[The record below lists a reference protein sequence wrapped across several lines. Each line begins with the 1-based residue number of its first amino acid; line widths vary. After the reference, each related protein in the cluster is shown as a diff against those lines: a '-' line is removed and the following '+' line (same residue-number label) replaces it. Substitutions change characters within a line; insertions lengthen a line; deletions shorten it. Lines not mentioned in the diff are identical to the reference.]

1 VPIIT
6 TYPFKKNPL
15 NKKDEILIS
24 DYPDGLK
31 TKTTNLKALG
41 SFNNVSFDF
50 TQGIPSATWTINHD
64 LDKFPSVTV
73 VNESKEVMIGNI
85 TYIDKDN
92 ITITFS
98 APFSGYAYKHSEWR
112 RYNIQ

>member
-1 VPIIT
+1 MAIIT
-6 TYPFKKNPL
+6 TYPFKKAPL
-15 NKKDEILIS
+15 NKEDEIIIS
-24 DYPDGLK
+24 YFLSNPKLK

-50 TQGIPSATWTINHD
+50 TQGVPSTVWNIIHN
-64 LDKFPSVTV
+64 LDKYPSVTV

-98 APFSGYAYKHSEWR
+98 APFSGYAYL
-112 RYNIQ
+112 N